1 MCELFVK
8 IALFRNEQLP
18 LYKNEYNDTGGEGYH
33 CVWCGPPPPPLSP
46 VLTLDMQ
53 PLRTYSIALGICI
66 YSVVLFKPGTPFSP
80 QHLSTNII
88 QVDIV
93 KT

>member
-1 MCELFVK
+1 M
-8 IALFRNEQLP
+8 
-18 LYKNEYNDTGGEGYH
+18 LYFGMNNCLCIKMSITIQVVRAIIVFGVAH
-33 CVWCGPPPPPLSP
+33 TPPPLSP

-53 PLRTYSIALGICI
+53 PLRTYCIALGICI